1 MCYVVKTTTNG
12 KSHRKE
18 RKKQT
23 KPQQAF
29 IFLYVVK
36 QSVRPKKQYI
46 QVEKPLE
53 KVK

>member
-12 KSHRKE
+12 KSHKKE
-18 RKKQT
+18 EEKK

-29 IFLYVVK
+29 IFLFVVK
-36 QSVRPKKQYI
+36 QSVRPKKRYI
-46 QVEKPLE
+46 QVEKTLE